1 MSPSS
6 SKSILAACLLT
17 LGTAWAGPSSPSP
30 ADGNV
35 SQDDGPSAPAQDA
48 AGVSAE
54 LIHASPAV
62 WGEHAPLAWF
72 SLASIAVGGVFY
84 GINGSMHRTNV
95 EYTAGDRTQLTSAI
109 GVAGLT
115 ALLAAG
121 SYFYYA
127 HVTAEKARNWDAK
140 VTGGV
145 SPAGGMSVGALV
157 SLPLPSISR

>member
-1 MSPSS
+1 VQEGAGARGASE
-6 SKSILAACLLT
+6 SI
-17 LGTAWAGPSSPSP
+17 
-30 ADGNV
+30 D
-35 SQDDGPSAPAQDA
+35 
-48 AGVSAE
+48 
-54 LIHASPAV
+54 ASPAAF
-62 WGEHAPLAWF
+62 GEHAPLAWF

-84 GINGSMHRTNV
+84 GINGSMHHSNV

-127 HVTAEKARNWDAK
+127 HIVAEKARNWDAK

-145 SPAGGMSVGALV
+145 SPAGEMSIGAIV